1 MKLIHKL
8 LLACLPLAAL
18 AACGGGDTADRLDVA
33 DPAVRFVHAAP
44 IAANLTLYRA
54 GTAQSDATNVA
65 YEFASDYFD
74 VNMGVDNWSVK
85 PAAGGISL
93 GSVSIDPQRGTKY
106 TVVAYST
113 SGSANTVS
121 LIVDPYNKPLTS
133 DSTHLRLMNASYNAA
148 NVDVYMNAPATD
160 ITAPGVNPLIA
171 GTVFGAAGP
180 VSGSDSADIPG
191 GTYQLTITAAGT
203 KTVLFRGRLSFA
215 SNQDI
220 LLLTVPDP
228 ASPTAVKALV
238 KLQGTPGATEV
249 PVS

>member
-1 MKLIHKL
+1 MKLLHKL

-18 AACGGGDTADRLDVA
+18 AACGGGDTQDRLDVA

-65 YEFASDYFD
+65 YTFASNYFD
-74 VNMGVDNWSVK
+74 IDTGVAAWSVK
-85 PAAGGISL
+85 PAAGGTDL

-106 TVVAYST
+106 TIVAYST
-113 SGSANTVS
+113 SNSANTVS

-133 DSTHLRLMNASYNAA
+133 DSTHLRVMNASFNAA
-148 NVDVYMNAPATD
+148 NVDVYMNAPGFD
-160 ITAPGVNPLIA
+160 IAGVNPLIA
-171 GTVFGAAGP
+171 ATAFGTAGP

-191 GTYQLTITAAGT
+191 GTYQLTVTTAGT
-203 KTVLFRGRLSFA
+203 KTVLFRGQLSFA

-228 ASPTAVKALV
+228 VSPTAVNALV
-238 KLQGTPGATEV
+238 KVEGTPGATAV
-249 PVS
+249 PAS